1 MRRFYLHRRGKI
13 WYAELVDKA
22 TGVKLPAKSTRQTI
36 RDEAAIIVN
45 GWLVHG
51 FPAQG
56 ANPPKKISE
65 ALDLAAILTIIKKS
79 NLNSADVSKI
89 GTALTEK
96 GLVSSV
102 VLKEAGGAELF
113 DSFMSRFWDYDV
125 SPYVKEKHAHGL
137 RMGKTHM
144 NQSLGRAEKY
154 WIPYFK
160 GKRLG
165 EITRADVKAFS
176 VHLATENPRLN
187 PVTLN
192 RIMTVGTT
200 ALKWAF
206 ANDLIGF
213 DTTQGLSGYSNK
225 TKKRGV
231 LTPDEAKRLF
241 DLHWDDRRAMLTNL
255 TAMTTG
261 LRIGEVLALK
271 ASDIGEEF
279 LSINHSWSR
288 KDGLKCTKTGE
299 TRQVPIMPQVRDALR
314 SLVKDNPHGP
324 DGFIFWCSKKD
335 EPWDQQMSLY
345 ALQDML
351 VVLSVGTG
359 ATDEEKSKAR
369 SYWKERNVVFHSW
382 RHFYASRVSD
392 RLEARKVMLVTG
404 HKTRAVFD
412 GYAEHALDSDL
423 SEVAQASE
431 ETFKG
436 IIPDNLEQAV

>member
-51 FPAQG
+51 LPSQG

-102 VLKEAGGAELF
+102 VLKDAGGAELF
-113 DSFMSRFWDYDV
+113 DSFMLRFWDYDV
-125 SPYVKEKHAHGL
+125 SPYVKEKHAHGQ

-160 GKRLG
+160 GRRLG
-165 EITRADVKAFS
+165 EITRADVKSFS

-192 RIMTVGTT
+192 RIMSVGTT

-206 ANDLIGF
+206 ANDLIGV
-213 DTTQGLSGYSNK
+213 DPTQGLAGYSNK

-231 LTPDEAKRLF
+231 LSPDEAKQLF
-241 DLHWDDRRAMLTNL
+241 SLQWKDRRAMLANL

-261 LRIGEVLALK
+261 LRIGEILALK
-271 ASDIGEEF
+271 ASDIGDVS
-279 LSINHSWSR
+279 LSVNQSWSR

-299 TRQVPIMPQVRDALR
+299 SRQVPIMPQVRDSLR
-314 SLVKDNPHGP
+314 TLGKENPHGP
-324 DGFIFWCSKKD
+324 DGFVFWCAKED

-351 VVLSVGTG
+351 VVMTAGVDASE
-359 ATDEEKSKAR
+359 DEKKKAQL
-369 SYWKERNVVFHSW
+369 YWKERNIVFHSW
-382 RHFYASRVSD
+382 RHFYAARMAD

-412 GYAEHALDSDL
+412 GYADHALDSDL
-423 SEVAQASE
+423 AEVAQVSVD
-431 ETFKG
+431 TFKG
-436 IIPDNLEQAV
+436 IIPASLAEAV

>member
-13 WYAELVDKA
+13 WYAELVDTA
-22 TGVKLPAKSTRQTI
+22 TGIKLPAKSTRQTI
-36 RDEAAIIVN
+36 RDEAAIVVN
-45 GWLVHG
+45 NWLLHG
-51 FPAQG
+51 LPVRG
-56 ANPPKKISE
+56 ESSPKKISDTF
-65 ALDLAAILTIIKKS
+65 DLATILTIIKKT
-79 NLNSADVSKI
+79 NLNTLDVSKI

-102 VLKEAGGAELF
+102 VLKDTGGAELF
-113 DSFMSRFWDYDV
+113 ETFLSRFWEYEV

-144 NQSLGRAEKY
+144 IQSLGRAVKY

-165 EITRADVKAFS
+165 EITRQDVKGFS
-176 VHLATENPRLN
+176 VHLATENPGLN

-206 ANDLIGF
+206 VNELINA
-213 DTTQGLSGYSNK
+213 DPTQGLAAYSNK

-241 DLHWDDRRAMLTNL
+241 DLRWSDRRAMLANL

-261 LRIGEVLALK
+261 LRIGEILALK
-271 ASDIGEEF
+271 ASDIGE
-279 LSINHSWSR
+279 LYLTITHSWSR

-299 TRQVPIMPQVRDALR
+299 DRRVPIIPRVRDALR
-314 SLVKDNPHGP
+314 ALVLENPHGS
-324 DGFIFWCSKKD
+324 DGFVFWSSKKE

-351 VVLSVGTG
+351 VVLSVGEK
-359 ATDEEKSKAR
+359 ATEDEKREAR
-369 SYWKERNVVFHSW
+369 AYWKERNVVFHSW
-382 RHFYASRVSD
+382 RHFYASRMAD

-412 GYAEHALDSDL
+412 GYADHSLDSDL
-423 SEVAQASE
+423 NEVALASV
-431 ETFKG
+431 ETFDSILPLRFVG
-436 IIPDNLEQAV
+436 

>member
-1 MRRFYLHRRGKI
+1 MRRFYLYRRGKY
-13 WYAELVDKA
+13 WYAQLGNPE
-22 TGVKLPAKSTRQTI
+22 TGRRLTGKSTHQTL
-36 RDEAAIIVN
+36 RDEAVAVVVS
-45 GWLVHG
+45 WLEHG
-51 FPAQG
+51 IPQTKDSSSK
-56 ANPPKKISE
+56 NLPDLLS
-65 ALDLAAILTIIKKS
+65 LDSILSIIKKS

-102 VLKEAGGAELF
+102 VLKDAGGAELF
-113 DSFMSRFWDYDV
+113 DSFMSRFWDFDV

-144 NQSLGRAEKY
+144 KQSLGRAEKY

-165 EITRADVKAFS
+165 EITRQDVKAFS
-176 VHLATENPRLN
+176 VHLATANPGLN

-206 ANDLIGF
+206 VNDLVGH
-213 DTTQGLSGYSNK
+213 DPTQGLAGYSNK

-231 LTPDEAKRLF
+231 LSPDEAKRLF
-241 DLHWDDRRAMLTNL
+241 DLHWDDRRAMLSNL

-271 ASDIGEEF
+271 ASDIGETF

-288 KDGLKCTKTGE
+288 KDKLKGTKTDE
-299 TRQVPIMPQVRDALR
+299 ARRVPIMPQVRDALR
-314 SLVKDNPHGP
+314 ALAKDNPHGS
-324 DGFIFWCSKKD
+324 DGFVFWCSKKD

-359 ATDEEKSKAR
+359 ATDDEKREAR
-369 SYWKERNVVFHSW
+369 AYWKERNIVFHSW
-382 RHFYASRVSD
+382 RHFYASRMAD

-412 GYAEHALDSDL
+412 GYADHALDSDL

-431 ETFKG
+431 DTFKG
-436 IIPDNLEQAV
+436 IIPDNLGNAV

>member
-1 MRRFYLHRRGKI
+1 MRRFYLYRRGKY
-13 WYAELVDKA
+13 WYAQLGNPE
-22 TGVKLPAKSTRQTI
+22 TGKRLTGKSTHQTL
-36 RDEAAIIVN
+36 RDEAVAVVV
-45 GWLVHG
+45 GWLEHG
-51 FPAQG
+51 IPQSSDSTSR
-56 ANPPKKISE
+56 NLPDLLS
-65 ALDLAAILTIIKKS
+65 LDSVLSIIKKS
-79 NLNSADVSKI
+79 NLTSADVSRI
-89 GTALTEK
+89 GTLLTEK

-102 VLKEAGGAELF
+102 ILKDAGGAELF
-113 DSFMSRFWDYDV
+113 DSFMSRFWDFDV

-144 NQSLGRAEKY
+144 TQSLGRAEKY

-160 GKRLG
+160 GRRLG
-165 EITRADVKAFS
+165 EITRADVKTFS

-206 ANDLIGF
+206 ANDLIGV
-213 DTTQGLSGYSNK
+213 DPTQGLAGYSNK

-231 LTPDEAKRLF
+231 LSPNEAKQLF
-241 DLHWDDRRAMLTNL
+241 SLQWKDRRAMLANL

-271 ASDIGEEF
+271 AQDIGDVS
-279 LSINHSWSR
+279 LSVNQSWSR

-299 TRQVPIMPQVRDALR
+299 ARQVPIMPQVRDALR
-314 SLVKDNPHGP
+314 SLGKENPHGT
-324 DGFIFWCSKKD
+324 DGFVFWCSKED

-351 VVLSVGTG
+351 VVMTAGVDASE
-359 ATDEEKSKAR
+359 DEKKKAQL
-369 SYWKERNVVFHSW
+369 YWKERNIVFHSW
-382 RHFYASRVSD
+382 RHFYAARMAD

-412 GYAEHALDSDL
+412 GYADHALDSDL
-423 SEVAQASE
+423 AEVAQASE
-431 ETFKG
+431 DTFKC
-436 IIPDNLEQAV
+436 IIPESLGHAV

>member
-1 MRRFYLHRRGKI
+1 MRRFYLYRRGKY
-13 WYAELVDKA
+13 WYAQLGNPE
-22 TGVKLPAKSTRQTI
+22 TGRRLTGKSTHQTI
-36 RDEAAIIVN
+36 RDEAVAVVAR
-45 GWLVHG
+45 WLDHG
-51 FPAQG
+51 IPQAGESQVKNLPALL
-56 ANPPKKISE
+56 S
-65 ALDLAAILTIIKKS
+65 LDSILNTIKKS
-79 NLNSADVSKI
+79 NLNSADVVKI
-89 GTALTEK
+89 GNALTEK
-96 GLVSSV
+96 GLVSTV
-102 VLKEAGGAELF
+102 VLKDTGGAELF
-113 DSFMSRFWDYDV
+113 ETFLSRFWEYEV

-144 NQSLGRAEKY
+144 IQSLGRAVKY

-165 EITRADVKAFS
+165 EISRQDVKGFS
-176 VHLATENPRLN
+176 VHLATENPGLN

-206 ANDLIGF
+206 VNELINS
-213 DTTQGLSGYSNK
+213 DPTQGLAVYSNK

-241 DLHWDDRRAMLTNL
+241 DLRWSDRRAMLANL

-261 LRIGEVLALK
+261 LRIGEILALK
-271 ASDIGEEF
+271 ASDIGEVY
-279 LSINHSWSR
+279 LTITHSWSR

-299 TRQVPIMPQVRDALR
+299 DRRVPLIPRVRDALR
-314 SLVKDNPHGP
+314 TLVLENPHGS
-324 DGFIFWCSKKD
+324 DGFVFWSSKKE

-351 VVLSVGTG
+351 VVLSVGEK
-359 ATDEEKSKAR
+359 ATEDEKREAR
-369 SYWKERNVVFHSW
+369 AYWKERNVVFHSW
-382 RHFYASRVSD
+382 RHFYASRMAD

-412 GYAEHALDSDL
+412 GYADHSLDSDL
-423 SEVAQASE
+423 NEVALASV
-431 ETFKG
+431 ETFDSILPLRFVG
-436 IIPDNLEQAV
+436 